1 MVMDFHFRK
10 ITIFIAST
18 FVLNQQTKHHRMRM
32 CFCKVLTALGALR
45 SEFPSRKTGFTAEP
59 KTFEYFALISFSSW
73 FSGLQ
78 KLGIV

>member
-1 MVMDFHFRK
+1 
-10 ITIFIAST
+10 
-18 FVLNQQTKHHRMRM
+18 M

-78 KLGIV
+78 EWV